1 MPEFKELLAYVA
13 DTDISL
19 NVEIKDKTFEV
30 VDQTV
35 KTLFDY
41 GMKDRF
47 VIACFDA
54 NIIQYAHEKYGVMTQ
69 GFLDDMHDNFSNETR
84 THMYAVGIPMFR
96 LTKELTASYV
106 NAGIQPWAW
115 CPDTEEAVK
124 DAVAAGVRLLTCNNP
139 LPAMKVLAEM
149 GLRVKRG

>member
-35 KTLFDY
+35 KTLFFFFL
-41 GMKDRF
+41 KDRF

-54 NIIQYAHEKYGVMTQ
+54 N
-69 GFLDDMHDNFSNETR
+69 
-84 THMYAVGIPMFR
+84 MF
-96 LTKELTASYV
+96 
-106 NAGIQPWAW
+106 
-115 CPDTEEAVK
+115 
-124 DAVAAGVRLLTCNNP
+124 
-139 LPAMKVLAEM
+139 
-149 GLRVKRG
+149 